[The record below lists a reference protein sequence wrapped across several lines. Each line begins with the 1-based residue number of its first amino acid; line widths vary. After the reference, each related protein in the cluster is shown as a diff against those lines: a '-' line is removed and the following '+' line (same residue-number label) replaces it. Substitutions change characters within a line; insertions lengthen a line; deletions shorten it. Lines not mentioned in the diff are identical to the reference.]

1 MTISATLRD
10 EVRRRA
16 GFACEY
22 CGVTETEAGAEL
34 TIDHFLPTSKGGADT
49 PNNLVYCCARCNEYK
64 QDYAPETASDPVLWN
79 PRLEPASRHLI
90 EAEDGLL
97 YPLTEIGAFTIQRL
111 RLNRPA
117 LVARRLQRRQEHDA
131 LVWLARY
138 RDILQVLERLAQ
150 QQAELIAEQQALLAE
165 QRELLRLLVSRLT

>member
-1 MTISATLRD
+1 MTINAALRD

-22 CGVTETEAGAEL
+22 CRVTETEAGAEL
-34 TIDHFLPTSKGGADT
+34 TIDHFLPVSKGGADT
-49 PNNLVYCCARCNEYK
+49 LDNLVYCCARCNEYK
-64 QDYAPETASDPVLWN
+64 QDYSPETPSDPVLWN
-79 PRLEPASRHLI
+79 PRLEPASRHVV

-97 YPLTEIGAFTIQRL
+97 YPLTAVGAFSIQRL

-117 LVARRLQRRQEHDA
+117 LVARRLKRRQEHET

-138 RDILQVLERLAQ
+138 RDILQALERLAE

-165 QRELLRLLVSRLT
+165 QRELLRLLLRRLT